1 MNTQHVLPAQAN
13 GPHETV
19 RHVLLPPLQPARQ
32 AAATRTYAGYGVLA
46 LVGPRRAA
54 RRRRFLVRLGRGG
67 VLHRGAS
74 NSAVRRP
81 RASTAADRMP
91 VRGRAALAL
100 EAPAV
105 AARRH
110 RLRLRLGSGGV
121 LLMGARNNAV
131 RRLRVG
137 AAAAVRIPALAAA
150 GALVAPAVAAAAVV
164 PLTGAAAQPVL
175 RMQFVVNTAQL
186 PQLQQQFAA
195 FLGALEQRFP
205 AFATGLRVAV
215 RVSTVVNNGD
225 GDSPQVLHILYIVS

>member
-1 MNTQHVLPAQAN
+1 MTVQHELPAQAN

-32 AAATRTYAGYGVLA
+32 AAATRAYAGYGVLA

-54 RRRRFLVRLGRGG
+54 RRRRVLVRLDRGG

-100 EAPAV
+100 VAPAA

-110 RLRLRLGSGGV
+110 RPRLRLGSGGV
-121 LLMGARNNAV
+121 LLMGARNSAV

-150 GALVAPAVAAAAVV
+150 GAIVAPAVAAAAVSCATNRSSCAASATHAV
-164 PLTGAAAQPVL
+164 RCEHCPAATAAAAVCCVPG
-175 RMQFVVNTAQL
+175 RTRTAVPGICCWLTCCCACQYS
-186 PQLQQQFAA
+186 
-195 FLGALEQRFP
+195 GEQWRW
-205 AFATGLRVAV
+205 
-215 RVSTVVNNGD
+215 
-225 GDSPQVLHILYIVS
+225 